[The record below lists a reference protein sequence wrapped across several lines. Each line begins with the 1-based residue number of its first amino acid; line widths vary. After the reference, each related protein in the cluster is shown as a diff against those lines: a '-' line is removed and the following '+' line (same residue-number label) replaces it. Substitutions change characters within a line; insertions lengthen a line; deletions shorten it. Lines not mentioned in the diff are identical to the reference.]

1 MLNINIVN
9 KIYHQS
15 DCIPPRLTDNS
26 KLILS
31 VLKSISTKAATYKE
45 LISKTGLTADK
56 VRYCKEYL
64 VEAGIVTVYRLC
76 ENGKSKNYI
85 ELK

>member
-9 KIYHQS
+9 KIYRQS
-15 DCIPPRLTDNS
+15 DCTPPRLTDNS

-31 VLKSISTKAATYKE
+31 VLSGISTKAATYKE
-45 LISKTGLTADK
+45 LMSVTGLTIDK

-64 VEAGIVTVYRLC
+64 VEAGIVTVSRLC